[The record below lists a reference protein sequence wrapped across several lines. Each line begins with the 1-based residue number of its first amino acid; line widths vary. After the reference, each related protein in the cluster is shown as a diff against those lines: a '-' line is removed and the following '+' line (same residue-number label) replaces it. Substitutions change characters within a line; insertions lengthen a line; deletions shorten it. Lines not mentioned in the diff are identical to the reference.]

1 MLSDDDDEEDD
12 VRVLVTGARG
22 KVGSAAVTA
31 LQRAGHQVLA
41 TDLGPPV
48 HERDLPDDPP
58 YVQADLTDAG
68 VVHDLVRRAEAVVH
82 AAAIPDPIHHAA
94 HVVFA
99 NNVLSGFNVV
109 DACVRWGVAR
119 LVNLSS
125 ETVPGIIFAERP
137 FLPPYLPIDEE
148 TPCAPQD
155 PYGFGK
161 HVIEQWCDAATRRSD
176 LSIVTIRPSWVAHSG
191 NYERNLGPMV
201 REPFEFSPNFWSYTD
216 NDDLA
221 EAIRLAVEIDLDGHE
236 VVYIAQPDNATGRPL
251 AELVEATLPAGEVEL
266 RPTDRSDASG
276 IDCAKAQ
283 RLLGWTP
290 TRSWRDVLDDHGR
303 TR

>member
-1 MLSDDDDEEDD
+1 M
-12 VRVLVTGARG
+12 RVLITGARG
-22 KVGSAAVTA
+22 KVGAAAVDRLLTH
-31 LQRAGHQVLA
+31 GHEVLA
-41 TDLGPPV
+41 TDLGAPV
-48 HERDLPDDPP
+48 HERDLPGEAP

-68 VVHDLVRRAEAVVH
+68 AVHDLVRRADAVVH
-82 AAAIPDPIHHAA
+82 SAAIPDPIHHAP

-99 NNVLSGFNVV
+99 NNVLAGFNVV
-109 DACVRWGVAR
+109 EACVRWSVGR

-148 TPCAPQD
+148 TPCRPQD

-176 LSIVTIRPSWVAHSG
+176 LSIVTIRPSWVAHPG

-201 REPFEFSPNFWSYTD
+201 REPFAFSPNFWSYTD

-221 EAIRLAVEIDLDGHE
+221 AAIHLAVVQPVSGHE
-236 VVYIAQPDNATGRPL
+236 VLYIAQPDNATGRAL

-266 RPTDRSDASG
+266 RPTDRPDASG
-276 IDCAKAQ
+276 IDCSKAR
-283 RLLGWTP
+283 RLLGWEP
-290 TRSWRDVLDDHGR
+290 TRSWRDALDEQGR
-303 TR
+303 AR

>member
-1 MLSDDDDEEDD
+1 M
-12 VRVLVTGARG
+12 RVLVTGARG
-22 KVGSAAVTA
+22 KVGAAAVA
-31 LQRAGHQVLA
+31 RLQRAGHDVLA

-48 HERDLPDDPP
+48 HERDLPGDAP

-68 VVHDLVRRAEAVVH
+68 AVHDLVRRAEAVVH

-94 HVVFA
+94 HVVFS

-109 DACVRWGVAR
+109 EACVRWGLGR

-125 ETVPGIIFAERP
+125 ETVPGIIFAEAP
-137 FLPPYLPIDEE
+137 FLPPYLPIDED

-161 HVIEQWCDAATRRSD
+161 HVIEQWCDAARRRSEI
-176 LSIVTIRPSWVAHSG
+176 SIVTIRPSWVAHAG

-201 REPFEFSPNFWSYTD
+201 REPFAFSPNFWSYTD

-221 EAIRLAVEIDLDGHE
+221 EAIRLAAECDLPGHE
-236 VVYIAQPDNATGRPL
+236 VLYIAQPDNAAGRPL
-251 AELVEATLPAGEVEL
+251 VELVEATLPAGEVEL
-266 RPTDRSDASG
+266 RPTHRADASG
-276 IDCAKAQ
+276 IDCARAR
-283 RLLGWTP
+283 RLLGWEP
-290 TRSWRDVLDDHGR
+290 TRSWRDVLDEQGR
-303 TR
+303 AR